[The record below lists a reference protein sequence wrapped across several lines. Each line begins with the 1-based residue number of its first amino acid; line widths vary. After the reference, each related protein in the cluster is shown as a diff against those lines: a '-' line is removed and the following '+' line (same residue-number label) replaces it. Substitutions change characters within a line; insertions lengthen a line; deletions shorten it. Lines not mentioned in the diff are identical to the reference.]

1 MVLSKD
7 PRVVEEE
14 ARSGVSGVFR
24 FGGVSMKL
32 HLVDGTYELF
42 RAHYGMPPMIA
53 PDGRAVSA
61 VSGLLRTLL
70 ALLRQEDVTHVACA
84 FDHVVESFRND
95 LFDGYKTGDNVP
107 EDLFAQFELAEEAA
121 SELGIVVWPMT
132 EFEADDAL
140 ATAVAKWESDQRV
153 EQIVICSPD
162 KDLCQMVLGDRVVCL
177 DRRKESIRTA
187 DGVRER
193 FGVNPESIPDY
204 LALVGDSADGIPGV
218 PRWGAKATAAVLS
231 RYGSIEEIPSDSK
244 DWDLAVR
251 GAAGLAQSLA
261 DRREEAS
268 LYKTLATLRTDV
280 PLSETLDDLEWTGAF
295 KDRYRTFCASLGF
308 GRLSDAPHRW
318 Q

>member
-1 MVLSKD
+1 
-7 PRVVEEE
+7 
-14 ARSGVSGVFR
+14 
-24 FGGVSMKL
+24 MKV

-42 RAHYGMPPMIA
+42 RAHYGMPPMTA
-53 PDGRAVSA
+53 SDGRAVSA

-107 EDLFAQFELAEEAA
+107 EDLFAQFELAEEAV
-121 SELGIVVWPMT
+121 SDLGIVVWPMT

-140 ATAVAKWESDQRV
+140 ATAVVIWEPDPRV

-162 KDLCQMVLGDRVVCL
+162 KDLCQMVRGDRVVCL
-177 DRRKESIRTA
+177 DRRKELVRDA

-193 FGVNPESIPDY
+193 FGVDPESIPDY

-218 PRWGAKATAAVLS
+218 PRWGAKGAAAVLA
-231 RYGSIEEIPSDSK
+231 RYRTIEEIPSDSNE
-244 DWDLAVR
+244 WDLNVR
-251 GAAGLAQSLA
+251 GAAGLARSLA
-261 DRREEAS
+261 DRREDAS
-268 LYKTLATLRTDV
+268 LYKMLATLRTDV

-295 KDRYRTFCASLGF
+295 KERYQALCASLGF
-308 GRLSDAPHRW
+308 GRLADAPHLWR
-318 Q
+318 